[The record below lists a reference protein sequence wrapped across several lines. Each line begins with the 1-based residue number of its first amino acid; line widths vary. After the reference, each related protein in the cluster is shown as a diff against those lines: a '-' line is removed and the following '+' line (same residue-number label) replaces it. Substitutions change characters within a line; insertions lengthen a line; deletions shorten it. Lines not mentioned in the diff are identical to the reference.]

1 VASELLR
8 ASTNS
13 VIRAAEG
20 IHQFCHQSYWGNP
33 LVGNFSIRPAEG
45 IHRFCHRSYWGNP
58 SILLYDLLRESFKQ
72 TSYVEEKKT
81 VLELNAWILVEG
93 KVVQQVLIART
104 MVSKMLV
111 VLHPTKEGQF
121 PRDPIFFGQTPVFL
135 EGPWSGD
142 SETVGEIEKG
152 VRIFLREPFSQW
164 KQATRR
170 KSPQWPNVAGIKFV
184 IVVPMCMLV
193 PHEKWVKN
201 LSWQQFSIFGAFSSS
216 HWEKRD
222 FIKTQAMY
230 FVLLW

>member
-1 VASELLR
+1 MLFQVAPTIMKLWWSAEKKLRRRRGRGVSKRRKSEGEGEEKVREGKKGKVLWGLAMHPQLLLL
-8 ASTNS
+8 S
-13 VIRAAEG
+13 
-20 IHQFCHQSYWGNP
+20 
-33 LVGNFSIRPAEG
+33 LVGHLTHLTHAIGELSHFHFLSHLKTRNLIDLKFS
-45 IHRFCHRSYWGNP
+45 
-58 SILLYDLLRESFKQ
+58 
-72 TSYVEEKKT
+72 T
-81 VLELNAWILVEG
+81 
-93 KVVQQVLIART
+93 
-104 MVSKMLV
+104 V

-152 VRIFLREPFSQW
+152 VRFFLREPFSQW

>member
-1 VASELLR
+1 MIRRKPMSRAQDLNFESLLLPHLPR
-8 ASTNS
+8 PPSCWWVIATSLREKINSTNW
-13 VIRAAEG
+13 
-20 IHQFCHQSYWGNP
+20 Q
-33 LVGNFSIRPAEG
+33 
-45 IHRFCHRSYWGNP
+45 
-58 SILLYDLLRESFKQ
+58 
-72 TSYVEEKKT
+72 
-81 VLELNAWILVEG
+81 
-93 KVVQQVLIART
+93 RT
-104 MVSKMLV
+104 G

-152 VRIFLREPFSQW
+152 VRFFLREPFSQW